1 MKVLLRIFIA
11 DFLFISLAIDINL
24 SYFLQPQNHL
34 FKQQKN
40 GAVSV
45 RTLRLRGITITVLA
59 AANVVALATAA
70 VRITVT
76 AASKNQD
83 ENNHPRAVVTT
94 K

>member
-1 MKVLLRIFIA
+1 MKVLLCIFIA
-11 DFLFISLAIDINL
+11 DFLFISLAINNNL
-24 SYFLQPQNHL
+24 SHLFFLQPQNYL
-34 FKQQKN
+34 FIKKRR
-40 GAVSV
+40 SV
-45 RTLRLRGITITVLA
+45 RKDTTPKGHTFAVLA
-59 AANVVALATAA
+59 AAIVVALATAA